1 MGRPET
7 ISPLRSSTCFVDKE
21 KTDCEMRLKH
31 TEPIIEPGH
40 PFKYCST
47 GREEAGKSLTSI
59 VGSINHGGAIALTG
73 EWGTGKT
80 TFLRMWKQS
89 LEDQHYPTVLLNAW
103 ETEWAGD
110 PLIAV
115 IACIKRTCKQKESK
129 EALNDVIS
137 VARGFVQWPIQ
148 MARTIGRA
156 VVDHYA
162 GEVSQAI
169 EELADQAFDKAVDS
183 FDGRERSMIT
193 LKGALEKLA
202 WDVNQGSED
211 GKPLVFIIDE
221 LDRCRPDYAV
231 RMLEVL
237 KHFFVVRNIVFVC
250 AVDKKHLEDSI
261 CGFYGSEKINAAE
274 YLRRF
279 FELEI
284 NLPSPDYPKFCEHL
298 YDYYQLAEFFE
309 SQERKQYSIFRNN
322 PEDFK
327 WFLSSLGV
335 KKGLSLRQLERI
347 TAFTKLSL
355 RNMGARTY
363 YYPTLSLFVTY
374 LRFFDY
380 QFYAALKDHKWSC
393 QELLDAF
400 QTGYLKLLDR
410 KPNQY
415 NSRSD
420 HEAMILLLGKLI
432 VSYNNDR
439 ETRSEN
445 IYDSTTKKTNLS
457 PNESQIKKEE
467 LDRAI
472 EYGNHGHDDYELSW
486 LFRVLELL
494 RIS

>member
-1 MGRPET
+1 
-7 ISPLRSSTCFVDKE
+7 
-21 KTDCEMRLKH
+21 MRLKH

-47 GREEAGKSLTSI
+47 GREVAGKTLTSI
-59 VGSINHGGAIALTG
+59 VESIDLGGTIALTG
-73 EWGTGKT
+73 EWGSGKT
-80 TFLRMWKQS
+80 TFLKMWKQS

-103 ETEWAGD
+103 ETEWAED

-115 IACIKRTCKQKESK
+115 IACIKRACKQDESK
-129 EALNDVIS
+129 EALNEVIS
-137 VARGFVQWPIQ
+137 VAKGFVQRPFQ
-148 MARTIGRA
+148 MVGTIGRA
-156 VVDHYA
+156 VVDHYV
-162 GEVSQAI
+162 GEVSQVI
-169 EELADQAFDKAVDS
+169 EEQTGQAFDKAIDS
-183 FDGRERSMIT
+183 FDGKERSMFT
-193 LKGALEKLA
+193 LKQALEKLA
-202 WDVNQGSED
+202 WNMNQGDED

-237 KHFFVVRNIVFVC
+237 KHFFVVRNIVFLC

-261 CGFYGSEKINAAE
+261 CGFYGSEKLNASE

-284 NLPSPDYPKFCEHL
+284 NIPSPDYSKFCDHL
-298 YDYYQLAEFFE
+298 YDYYQLADFFE
-309 SQERKQYSIFRNN
+309 SQERLQYPGFRNN

-327 WFLSSLGV
+327 WFLSSLGI

-347 TAFTKLSL
+347 AAFTKLSL

-363 YYPTLSLFVTY
+363 YYPILSLFVTY

-380 QFYAALKDHKWSC
+380 HFYTALKDHKWSC

-400 QTGYLKLLDR
+400 QKDYLRLLDR
-410 KPNQY
+410 KPDPY
-415 NSRSD
+415 NCRSD
-420 HEAMILLLGKLI
+420 HQAMISLLGKLI

-439 ETRSEN
+439 ETRSES
-445 IYDSTTKKTNLS
+445 IYDSVSNKTSLS
-457 PNESQIKKEE
+457 PDESLLKKED

-472 EYGNHGHDDYELSW
+472 EYGYYGHDDYELSW
-486 LFRVLELL
+486 LFRVLEVLS
-494 RIS
+494 IS

>member
-1 MGRPET
+1 
-7 ISPLRSSTCFVDKE
+7 
-21 KTDCEMRLKH
+21 MRLKH
-31 TEPIIEPGH
+31 SEPIIEPGH
-40 PFKYCST
+40 PFKHCST
-47 GREEAGKSLTSI
+47 GREEAGKALTSI
-59 VGSINHGGAIALTG
+59 VGSIDLGGTIALTG
-73 EWGTGKT
+73 EWGSGKT

-103 ETEWAGD
+103 ETEWAED

-115 IACIKRTCKQKESK
+115 IACIKRACKQEESK

-137 VARGFVQWPIQ
+137 VAKGFVQWPIQ
-148 MARTIGRA
+148 MVRTIGRA
-156 VVDHYA
+156 VVDHYV

-169 EELADQAFDKAVDS
+169 EEQTGQAFDKAVDS
-183 FDGRERSMIT
+183 FDGREQSMIT
-193 LKGALEKLA
+193 LKAALEKLA
-202 WDVNQGSED
+202 WNVNQGSED

-261 CGFYGSEKINAAE
+261 CGFYGSEKMNAAE

-284 NLPSPDYPKFCEHL
+284 NLPSPDYSKFCEHL

-309 SQERKQYSIFRNN
+309 SQERIQHSIFSNN

-355 RNMGARTY
+355 RNTGARTY
-363 YYPTLSLFVTY
+363 YYPILSLFVTY

-380 QFYAALKDHKWSC
+380 EFYTALKDHKWSC

-400 QTGYLKLLDR
+400 QTGYLKRLDR
-410 KPNQY
+410 KPNPY
-415 NSRSD
+415 NSRND
-420 HEAMILLLGKLI
+420 HEAMISLLGKLI

-439 ETRSEN
+439 EFRAEN
-445 IYDSTTKKTNLS
+445 IYDSTTKKTSLT
-457 PNESQIKKEE
+457 PDESLIKKEE

-494 RIS
+494 KIS

>member
-1 MGRPET
+1 
-7 ISPLRSSTCFVDKE
+7 
-21 KTDCEMRLKH
+21 MRLKH
-31 TEPIIEPGH
+31 IEPIIEPGN

-47 GREEAGKSLTSI
+47 GREEAGKVLTSI
-59 VGSINHGGAIALTG
+59 VGSIDLGGTIALTG
-73 EWGTGKT
+73 EWGSGKT

-103 ETEWAGD
+103 ETEWAED

-115 IACIKRTCKQKESK
+115 IACIKRACKQEASK

-137 VARGFVQWPIQ
+137 VAKGFVQWPIP
-148 MARTIGRA
+148 MVRTIGRA
-156 VVDHYA
+156 VVDHYV

-169 EELADQAFDKAVDS
+169 EEQSGQAFDKAVDS
-183 FDGRERSMIT
+183 FDGREQSMIT

-202 WDVNQGSED
+202 WDVNQGRED

-261 CGFYGSEKINAAE
+261 CGFYGSEKMNAAE

-279 FELEI
+279 FELEV
-284 NLPSPDYPKFCEHL
+284 NLPSPDYSKFCEHL
-298 YDYYQLAEFFE
+298 YDYYQLAVFFE
-309 SQERKQYSIFRNN
+309 SQERLQYSEFRNN

-335 KKGLSLRQLERI
+335 KKELSLRQLERI

-355 RNMGARTY
+355 KNTKTNTY
-363 YYPTLSLFVTY
+363 YYPILSLFVTY

-380 QFYAALKDHKWSC
+380 PFYTALKDHKWSC
-393 QELLDAF
+393 QELLEAF
-400 QTGYLKLLDR
+400 QTGYLKLLDW
-410 KPNQY
+410 KPNPY

-420 HEAMILLLGKLI
+420 HEVMLFLLGKLI

-439 ETRSEN
+439 KTRPED
-445 IYDSTTKKTNLS
+445 IFDSGSKKTSLV
-457 PNESQIKKEE
+457 PKEPLIKKEE

-472 EYGNHGHDDYELSW
+472 GYGIHGHDNYELSW
-486 LFRVLELL
+486 LFRILEVLK
-494 RIS
+494 IS